1 MGVVWGDGGLRDAR
15 KLTNAPSSLIPQEL
29 HWYSGKNDSSSMF
42 CGYFIPDW
50 TLLLSIDSFIL
61 CPKKKK
67 NAKKE
72 FVGARPEVLLP
83 RVGQAQGR
91 LLTMDVNRMS
101 ICKGPCFAGNC
112 GLCLSENQWRQGQ
125 ALSKG
130 ESWAESHGTE
140 IGFMEVTS
148 DTEDYAFHRRIY
160 CSQFPEEGL
169 HKTTLQKVLGPSGCG
184 RGDGRHARR
193 RTFIVVS
200 AGRAMGGSGGRRV

>member
-1 MGVVWGDGGLRDAR
+1 MLRSEGVGWGDGGLRDAR

-72 FVGARPEVLLP
+72 SIGARPEVLLP

-140 IGFMEVTS
+140 IGFMEVTQRTMPS
-148 DTEDYAFHRRIY
+148 TEEFTAHS
-160 CSQFPEEGL
+160 SQRKSCTRPHSGRCWDC
-169 HKTTLQKVLGPSGCG
+169 QDAAGGMGGMQGAGPSLWFLQ
-184 RGDGRHARR
+184 ARP
-193 RTFIVVS
+193 
-200 AGRAMGGSGGRRV
+200 